1 MTKMKIRSALT
12 ALAAFAVVSTGSV
25 AVAQSGR
32 DPELTRAAISRF
44 FGAKRENV
52 MYSGATLADQLA
64 KGINGP
70 QSDYVRLPNG
80 GLAIGACRASS
91 CGEKAAVIIDPKG
104 AVVGAALLGFQCTDD
119 GCSNAPVAVA
129 YIRKDLVNGYPRNL
143 LRGWARSAFARS
155 TNMDGTQSVAK
166 ELRVV
171 PM

>member
-1 MTKMKIRSALT
+1 MKIRSAMT
-12 ALAAFAVVSTGSV
+12 ALAALAVVSTGSL
-25 AVAQSGR
+25 AVAQGR
-32 DPELTRAAISRF
+32 KDPELTRAAISKF

-52 MYSGATLADQLA
+52 MYAGATLADQFA

-70 QSDYVRLPNG
+70 QSDYVPLPNG

-91 CGEKAAVIIDPKG
+91 CGEKAAVVMDAKG
-104 AVVGAALLGFQCTDD
+104 TIVGAAMLGFQCTDD
-119 GCSNAPVAVA
+119 GCSNTPVAVA

-143 LRGWARSAFARS
+143 LRGWAKSAFARS
-155 TNMDGTQSVAK
+155 TNMDGSQSTPR

>member
-1 MTKMKIRSALT
+1 MKIRSAVT
-12 ALAAFAVVSTGSV
+12 AIAALAAVSTGSI
-25 AVAQSGR
+25 AMAQNGK
-32 DPELTRAAISRF
+32 DPELTRTAIAKF

-52 MYSGATLADQLA
+52 MYSGATLADQFA
-64 KGINGP
+64 KGINGA

-91 CGEKAAVIIDPKG
+91 CGEKAAVVMDAKG
-104 AVVGAALLGFQCTDD
+104 AIVGAALLGFQCTDD
-119 GCSNAPVAVA
+119 GCSNTPVAVA

-143 LRGWARSAFARS
+143 LRGWARSAYARS
-155 TNMDGTQSVAK
+155 TNMDGTQSTPK